1 MFVAD
6 NIACKLYDMLVNIDF
21 HSIDVLCHQYV
32 KFNLLH
38 LYGNLQVAFVID
50 KSPQIHRLGTL
61 RFIYLIMF

>member
-1 MFVAD
+1 VFVAD
-6 NIACKLYDMLVNIDF
+6 NIACKLYEVLVDIDF
-21 HSIDVLCHQYV
+21 HTVSVLCHQYV

-61 RFIYLIMF
+61 WFI